1 VQGTEPLKRKSL
13 SRAEIEAMSDD
24 ELLNHI
30 HGEEE
35 KEGFTPL
42 YTQMAIV
49 NEFKQ
54 RQSIKLSQPHWSTN
68 WSFTLAAFGL
78 VISIASFWVAYS
90 SLELSKASISSQRI
104 KTIST
109 KEVLTS
115 LSKVAPAKKRPP
127 LDAQKAARPL

>member
-1 VQGTEPLKRKSL
+1 MLETEPLKTKSL
-13 SRAEIEAMSDD
+13 SRTEIESMSDD
-24 ELLNHI
+24 ELLKHI
-30 HGEEE
+30 HGEDE
-35 KEGFTPL
+35 KEGFTPI

-54 RQSIKLSQPHWSTN
+54 RQSRKLSKPHWSKN
-68 WSFTLAAFGL
+68 WSFALSVFGL

-90 SLELSKASISSQRI
+90 SLALSKVSIGSLSPEVVNA
-104 KTIST
+104 

-115 LSKVAPAKKRPP
+115 SSKIAPAKKQPP